1 MFGKIEQKFF
11 EKPLDTDR
19 QSDNICIV
27 SKAREKGKTMIDYEK
42 AIDKVNAAYDGEDYD
57 KYERLIERYAK
68 LFDYTYNQFEDACTY
83 ARIYGHGIS

>member
-1 MFGKIEQKFF
+1 MKKI
-11 EKPLDTDR
+11 LDIDAA
-19 QSDNICIV
+19 SGNICIV
-27 SKAREKGKTMIDYEK
+27 SRAREKDKTMIDYEK